1 MIKIHISKIKN
12 KILLPEE
19 EFYKIVEQAK
29 KNEEI
34 IIQSDEFKDLIDA
47 SSSSLDFWKNDGDDK
62 IWNDA

>member
-19 EFYKIVEQAK
+19 KFYKIIEQAK

-34 IIQSDEFKDLIDA
+34 IIQTDEFEDL
-47 SSSSLDFWKNDGDDK
+47 
-62 IWNDA
+62 

>member
-12 KILLPEE
+12 KILLPQD

-34 IIQSDEFKDLIDA
+34 IIQSDEFEDLIDA
-47 SSSSLDFWKNDGDDK
+47 SSSSLDFWKNEIDDK
-62 IWNDA
+62 VWNDA